1 MRVSFTSQFMLH
13 ARVFILLL
21 RNEGDESLN
30 LPQSQ
35 KEAEHFLGFVLQ
47 KLSADC
53 AHTSNS
59 QTKAN
64 IHKKLM
70 GAIQL
75 SFLWLNPFTD
85 PSYVCLGTVLCI
97 IVSIGNSKIL
107 SFLQLRML
115 ELHCPHWHQIIRF
128 VSHVQLKH
136 ISNPYV
142 NTNKTFEINMCG
154 SHCSERQTR
163 LCY

>member
-13 ARVFILLL
+13 VRVFILLL
-21 RNEGDESLN
+21 RNEGDKSLN

-75 SFLWLNPFTD
+75 SFL
-85 PSYVCLGTVLCI
+85 
-97 IVSIGNSKIL
+97 
-107 SFLQLRML
+107 
-115 ELHCPHWHQIIRF
+115 
-128 VSHVQLKH
+128 
-136 ISNPYV
+136 
-142 NTNKTFEINMCG
+142 
-154 SHCSERQTR
+154 
-163 LCY
+163 